1 MMMKTFKTGLKRYA
15 LGMAALMCL
24 SASAKDFTPKNPM
37 TMWYDVPATATGVK
51 NVWMEYS
58 LPIGNGQL
66 GGSLFGGLAKD
77 EIQFNEKTLW
87 TGTPS
92 DMQGY
97 GSGYGQYKNFGSIYV
112 EDLSGV
118 FLPGK
123 DGDVKD
129 YVRSLDLQE
138 GIGRVICSSDQYMTS
153 YDRTYFV

>member
-1 MMMKTFKTGLKRYA
+1 MTKEVLKKKFRRYA
-15 LGMAALMCL
+15 LGMAALVCL
-24 SASAKDFTPKNPM
+24 PLGAKDFTPRNPM
-37 TMWYDVPATATGVK
+37 TMWYDVPSTATGVR

-66 GGSLFGGLAKD
+66 GGSIFGGLHID

-87 TGTPS
+87 TGKTS

-97 GSGYGQYKNFGSIYV
+97 GSGYGQYKNFGSIFV

-118 FLPGK
+118 FLQGK

-129 YVRSLDLQE
+129 YVKPS
-138 GIGRVICSSDQYMTS
+138 
-153 YDRTYFV
+153 